1 MGTKLLFSLNICVS
15 QLEGEKNKLENL
27 LSNNLTKKRDRLLAD
42 MQEASL
48 EEKNR
53 KLDKLKEELATVDQR
68 LSEMKGQNKGVYVLY
83 VGITCPSGQS
93 KQYLFNQFCN
103 PAY

>member
-1 MGTKLLFSLNICVS
+1 MCNLSICVS

-53 KLDKLKEELATVDQR
+53 KLDKLKEELTTVDER
-68 LSEMKGQNKGVYVLY
+68 LSEMKGQNKGVYVL
-83 VGITCPSGQS
+83 
-93 KQYLFNQFCN
+93 N
-103 PAY
+103 

>member
-1 MGTKLLFSLNICVS
+1 MS

-53 KLDKLKEELATVDQR
+53 KLDKLKEELTTVDER
-68 LSEMKGQNKGVYVLY
+68 LSEMKGQNKGVYVL
-83 VGITCPSGQS
+83 
-93 KQYLFNQFCN
+93 N
-103 PAY
+103 

>member
-1 MGTKLLFSLNICVS
+1 MS

-53 KLDKLKEELATVDQR
+53 KLDKLKEELTTVDER
-68 LSEMKGQNKGVYVLY
+68 LSEMKGQNKGVYLSL
-83 VGITCPSGQS
+83 IHI
-93 KQYLFNQFCN
+93 
-103 PAY
+103 